1 VCERPTVYSRCC
13 VHFAPFKKKLCSS
26 RRGHQT
32 VFHPF
37 FLTTH
42 TLSLKGQAFPHS
54 LPHSLPP
61 ARPPHPHPHTRKA
74 FTMKCVIKFALL
86 SGLVAL
92 AAAAPMAGQAVVGA
106 AAVDAMAAVNTATE
120 DDNVTETPDVVTTTD
135 APPVDN
141 EKPEE
146 VETFENSTEVFANAS
161 AAHGPCKDAC
171 TPKIDVKAS
180 VIEAYK
186 RHRAQV
192 CVHANT
198 LGASHPL
205 CAFLLPRVC
214 GREDEQVQHRFVA
227 TCHLP
232 LATCHPCWSR

>member
-1 VCERPTVYSRCC
+1 
-13 VHFAPFKKKLCSS
+13 
-26 RRGHQT
+26 
-32 VFHPF
+32 
-37 FLTTH
+37 
-42 TLSLKGQAFPHS
+42 
-54 LPHSLPP
+54 
-61 ARPPHPHPHTRKA
+61 
-74 FTMKCVIKFALL
+74 MKCVIKFALL

-92 AAAAPMAGQAVVGA
+92 AAAAPMAGQAVAA

-120 DDNVTETPDVVTTTD
+120 DDNNVTETPDVVTTTD

-192 CVHANT
+192 CVCACKPV
-198 LGASHPL
+198 GRIASLVRIPSAA
-205 CAFLLPRVC
+205 C
-214 GREDEQVQHRFVA
+214 VQERG
-227 TCHLP
+227 
-232 LATCHPCWSR
+232 